1 MKKTTY
7 VAAAGALAFCVAAYA
22 APQAVRQFRVA
33 PRVAVAMPA
42 MSDSVDNKGVKYS
55 PAMLLDNR
63 MTTDFNRLKYTVAD
77 ADTAGRIS
85 FKAPANGYEVILI
98 QTPIRAERFAKGN
111 IEVTSTSC
119 FEVLVNNESKAKKTT
134 AQDSL
139 TDASTQKTAIELE
152 PERDY
157 TVTVKLLAEAGK
169 GTPEVAVKFVPDADF
184 ENVPV
189 STDVMM
195 KRRFYVDNCVDGTRV
210 SGTAVSAD
218 GKYVLVRYQE
228 YFAPNDY
235 RRTSTVIDAANG
247 RVVAA
252 NLPANANWMPKGST
266 IYYTQKSKSG
276 YNLYTMSVPQMKTD
290 LLMRDIESA
299 YVNFTPDEKSI
310 IYYREA
316 EGKAETGIM
325 RRITSPD
332 DRQPGDR
339 DRRYLVKQD
348 VASGNTVA
356 LTYGSKRQNTMLD
369 ISPDSRH
376 MLYLATQ
383 QTPDKCPFYYHS
395 LVQMDINTLATD
407 TIIADD
413 GMINNAQYSPD
424 GRKVLVMGG
433 PNMLG
438 GITLNAGN
446 NPIANDFDTQMAI
459 VDIATGNATQ
469 LTKDFAP
476 AVKQV
481 VWNHADGNIY
491 FTAEDGFYEPIF
503 RYVVKSGKFEKLPT
517 NVDVVR
523 SFSMPSTEGTYI
535 SYSGSTNTR
544 DGAAWLYN
552 VKKNSNT
559 LIDDPQLENTGDVEF
574 GKTEPWKFTASDG
587 TVIDGEITLPPGF
600 DPSKKYPLIV
610 YYYGGTSP
618 SEHRID
624 HPYNANVFASR
635 DYVVYIINPSGTTGY
650 GQEFS
655 SRHVN
660 AWGKRTADDIIEG
673 VKEFVKQHPFV
684 DEKKIGCL
692 GASYGG
698 FMTQYLQTKTDIFA
712 AAVSH
717 AGISDVTSYW
727 GEGYW
732 GYSYN
737 SVAAAQSYPW
747 TNPELFTQQ
756 GSLFNADKIH
766 TPLLLLHGTEDTNV
780 PIGESIQIFN
790 ALKILGRDV
799 EFITVDGAN
808 HVVTDPDKR
817 RVWQNTI
824 MAWFAKY
831 LQDSPQWWNSMYGDK

>member
-383 QTPDKCPFYYHS
+383 QTPDKWPFYYHS

-469 LTKDFAP
+469 LTKDFDP

-831 LQDSPQWWNSMYGDK
+831 LQDSPQWWNSMYGEK

>member
-55 PAMLLDNR
+55 PSMLLDNR

-85 FKAPANGYEVILI
+85 FKAPASGYEVILI

-184 ENVPV
+184 ENIPV

-228 YFAPNDY
+228 YFAPNDF
-235 RRTSTVIDAANG
+235 RRTSTIIDAANG

-299 YVNFTPDEKSI
+299 YVNFTPDQKSV

-316 EGKAETGIM
+316 QGKAETGIM

-339 DRRYLVKQD
+339 DRNYLVKQD

-356 LTYGSKRQNTMLD
+356 LTYGSKRQNTLLD

-376 MLYLATQ
+376 VLYLATR
-383 QTPDKCPFYYHS
+383 QTPDKWPFYYHS

-407 TIIADD
+407 TIVADD
-413 GMINNAQYSPD
+413 GMINNAQYSAD
-424 GRKVLVMGG
+424 GRQVLVMGG

-459 VDIATGNATQ
+459 VDIASGKATP
-469 LTKDFAP
+469 LTKDFNP

-559 LIDDPQLENTGDVEF
+559 LIDDPQLENIGDVEF
-574 GKTEPWKFTASDG
+574 GKNEPWKFTASDG
-587 TVIDGEITLPPGF
+587 TVIEGEMTLPPGF

-618 SEHRID
+618 SERRID

-737 SVAAAQSYPW
+737 SVAAAKSYPW

-831 LQDSPQWWNSMYGDK
+831 LQDSPEWWNSMYGEK

>member
-98 QTPIRAERFAKGN
+98 QAPIRAERFAKGN

-247 RVVAA
+247 RIVAA

-383 QTPDKCPFYYHS
+383 QTPDKWPFYYHS

-469 LTKDFAP
+469 LTKDFDP

-831 LQDSPQWWNSMYGDK
+831 LQDSPQWWNSMYGEK